1 MARMIPATFSTLSE
15 SKAEERLFYALRD
28 SLDDTHT
35 IFHSIDL
42 FKRNLDNRRI
52 FAVPRH
58 IPRVTRHDSITCAV
72 SLNRNEYRG
81 RHNSPTIG

>member
-42 FKRNLDNRRI
+42 FKRNLGNLWI
-52 FAVPRH
+52 CEVPRQSRQTIDKSRTLH
-58 IPRVTRHDSITCAV
+58 
-72 SLNRNEYRG
+72 YR
-81 RHNSPTIG
+81 